1 LLLGHHRFMNL
12 LVRLCDHLG
21 KVLAYVGIDP
31 VRSPFVT
38 D

>member
-1 LLLGHHRFMNL
+1 MFMNL

-21 KVLAYVGIDP
+21 KILAYVGIDP